1 LSARVHLPQTHGMPS
16 FSLAARNF
24 RGLRVAEWEIPEGLS
39 VVVGPNGSGKTTLLR
54 AFEFLS
60 ILIGDGVD
68 RAIQFSG
75 GRAGLRHF
83 DAGDEPIEFSTRLG
97 DLEWKVVLPFS
108 GPSTDAL
115 FLEEIRWKGAP
126 QMSFAAGSI
135 QGAVL
140 DAQDDRK
147 PGESRVARY
156 LAALSMR
163 VESHAEQFSGVHS
176 FLRRIVPSKYWSS
189 LCYNLA
195 RLRRSGS
202 PADSDTTLSADG
214 TNVWSVLRNWR
225 DKRETRARYDFVI
238 AGMRDAFA
246 AHFDELDF
254 EFTAQ
259 QVSGRVYVPG
269 RKDSVPFH
277 LFSDGWM
284 TGLLHLCAVASSNR
298 GGHFILDEPENSLHP
313 HAIRSIFRSMSA
325 WAEKESLAGVFATHS
340 PVVLNQFKDR
350 SRVFVIEPGLAR
362 TPTALDEHPNAEW
375 LSHFSV
381 GDAYANEEVG
391 APRAAE

>member
-1 LSARVHLPQTHGMPS
+1 MHLLQTHGMLS

-24 RGLRVAEWEIPEGLS
+24 RGLRVAEWEIPAGLS
-39 VVVGPNGSGKTTLLR
+39 VVVGPNGSGKSTLLR
-54 AFEFLS
+54 AFEFLAT
-60 ILIGDGVD
+60 LTWGGVD
-68 RAIQFSG
+68 RAIQYTG
-75 GRAGLRHF
+75 GRVGLRHF
-83 DAGDEPIEFSTRLG
+83 DAGDEPIEFSMRLG

-115 FLEEIRWKGAP
+115 FQEEIRWKGTA
-126 QMSFAAGSI
+126 QMSYAAGSI
-135 QGAVL
+135 RGTLL
-140 DAQDDRK
+140 DAQEDRK
-147 PGESRVARY
+147 PGESQLLRY
-156 LAALSMR
+156 ANALGKNT
-163 VESHAEQFSGVHS
+163 ESNAIL
-176 FLRRIVPSKYWSS
+176 FLVQYRLLQWLEPSKYWSS
-189 LCYNLA
+189 RTYDLA

-202 PADSDTTLSADG
+202 PSDSDTTLSADG

-246 AHFDELDF
+246 AHFEDLDF

-269 RKDSVPFH
+269 RKESLPFH

-284 TGLLHLCAVASSNR
+284 TGLLHLSAIASTRSQ
-298 GGHFILDEPENSLHP
+298 GLFILDEPENSLHP

-325 WAEKESLAGVFATHS
+325 WAEKEGLTGVFATHS
-340 PVVLNQFKDR
+340 PVVLNQLKDR
-350 SRVFVIEPGLAR
+350 GRVFVIEPGLAQ
-362 TPTALDEHPNAEW
+362 TPTPLDEHPNAEW